1 MKILHA
7 LVISALT
14 GATLAAGGFGLG
26 VQGSY
31 SLGHGQALVPRLDY
45 LHETDSAASDVASLD
60 ATANVICAGAD
71 YNYFTGGRT
80 GQGLFVLG
88 GLGLASGNLKV
99 TASVPGASGS
109 ATSNQLVGYYEVGA
123 GYQFTRHLGAE
134 LLYKGLNFRDVT
146 VVAGGYPVAYSLSG
160 GVQLA
165 LTLRF

>member
-1 MKILHA
+1 MKLLHA
-7 LVISALT
+7 FVIAAAT
-14 GATLAAGGFGLG
+14 GASLAAGGFGLG

-31 SLGHGQALVPRLDY
+31 GLGHGQALVPRLDF
-45 LHETDSAASDVASLD
+45 LHETDSATSGGASLD
-60 ATANVICAGAD
+60 ATANVIGVGVD
-71 YNYFTGGRT
+71 YDYFTGGRA
-80 GQGLFVLG
+80 GRGLFVLG

-99 TASVPGASGS
+99 TASAPGFYGS

-146 VVAGGYPVAYSLSG
+146 AGPFAYSLSG

>member
-1 MKILHA
+1 MKLLHA
-7 LVISALT
+7 LVISAAT

-31 SLGHGQALVPRLDY
+31 GLGHGQAIVPRLDY
-45 LHETDSAASDVASLD
+45 LHETDSNDSVDAKADVVCL
-60 ATANVICAGAD
+60 GAD
-71 YNYFTGGRT
+71 YDYFTSGRT
-80 GQGLFVLG
+80 GQGLYVLG
-88 GLGLASGNLKV
+88 GLGLATGNIKV
-99 TASVPGASGS
+99 TAAIPGFYGS

-146 VVAGGYPVAYSLSG
+146 VNAGGYPVAYSLTG